1 MRNEN
6 LSERIA
12 QTAKTVFGI
21 ESLYPEQ
28 IEIISSIIE
37 SSKNR
42 ICILP
47 TGRGKTFCFV
57 IPALMLD
64 GITIVV
70 YPLLA
75 LMSDQKRRLDSYNIS
90 SALFRGGQTP
100 DERQRQLCD
109 LQNGKIKIV
118 LTNPET
124 LLSRYLTNE
133 LVKCRISHFVID
145 EAHCVFDWGTTF
157 RASYLS
163 LKNIIEKLKPDSVTA
178 FTATASA
185 LVKDELQKLLFTDP
199 AEVYQASSDRANI
212 HYTVIPCAAKKKKV
226 AELVLTEKKPLLIF
240 CGTHANTESL
250 GYFLFSFLNDENVRF
265 YHAGLEKQEKTVVEE
280 WFFNSS
286 DGVLVS
292 TCAYGMGVDKKNI
305 RTVIHYD
312 VPSSAEAYLQEAGRA
327 GRDGGQSKAILLYS
341 PDDLEQIAKSDDER
355 RKFFEKY
362 IKIKGCRRKLL
373 LQAMDETKVPDI
385 CSGCDICDGNA
396 VFEHRDLKKAEK
408 LYNKFKYTYSGNALC
423 QFICD
428 NFNTDSLREFNVK
441 IWEIPDIRQ
450 MIRILEKNA
459 NLSKKAR
466 MILQLPALRKI
477 LPPAFPGQQ
486 VLERLRF
493 FSSLNASAV
502 FYGIWKYM
510 KQKINIKLSRQHK
523 K

>member
-12 QTAKTVFGI
+12 QTTKTIFGI

-28 IEIISSIIE
+28 SEIISRIIE

-57 IPALMLD
+57 IPALLLD

-75 LMSDQKRRLDSYNIS
+75 LMSDQKRRLDSYNIP
-90 SALFRGGQTP
+90 SALFRGGQDP
-100 DERQRQLCD
+100 DERKSMLCD
-109 LQNGKIKIV
+109 LQNGKTKIV
-118 LTNPET
+118 LTNPESMQNRQ
-124 LLSRYLTNE
+124 LADE
-133 LVKCRISHFVID
+133 LAKCRISHFVID

-157 RASYLS
+157 RSSYLS
-163 LKNIIEKLKPDSVTA
+163 LKSVIEKLKPHSVTA
-178 FTATASA
+178 FTATASG
-185 LVKDELQKLLFTDP
+185 LVKNELKKLLFAEP
-199 AEVYQASSDRANI
+199 AEVYQVSSDRANI
-212 HYTVIPCAAKKKKV
+212 HYSIIPCAAKKKKT
-226 AELVLTEKKPLLIF
+226 AELVLTEKRPALIF

-265 YHAGLEKQEKTVVEE
+265 YHAGLEKEEKTAVEE
-280 WFFNSS
+280 WFFNSA

-327 GRDGGQSKAILLYS
+327 GRDGMQSKAILLYS
-341 PDDLEQIAKSDDER
+341 PDDLEQIAKSGNER
-355 RKFFEKY
+355 RQFFERYVKT
-362 IKIKGCRRKLL
+362 KECRRKLL
-373 LQAMDETKVPDI
+373 LQAMDETEVPDI
-385 CSGCDICDGNA
+385 CNGCDICDGNV

-408 LYNKFKYTYSGNALC
+408 LYNKFRYTYSGNALC
-423 QFICD
+423 QYICD
-428 NFNTDSLREFNVK
+428 KFNTDSLREFNTK
-441 IWEIPDIRQ
+441 IWEVPDIRL
-450 MIRILEKNA
+450 MIRALNKNGNQSEKP
-459 NLSKKAR
+459 R
-466 MILQLPALRKI
+466 MLLRLQAVLRKI
-477 LPPAFPGQQ
+477 LPPAFPVQQ

-493 FSSLNASAV
+493 FSSLKASAV
-502 FYGIWKYM
+502 FCGIWKYM
-510 KQKINIKLSRQHK
+510 KQKINIK
-523 K
+523 